1 MGDRRR
7 AREYALQRLYQ
18 IDRSGS
24 GLEETL
30 STFWEDKRVA
40 PDVRQFGESLV
51 AGVVQHL
58 AEIDTQLRAGL
69 EHWRLPRIAAVDR
82 SVLRMAIFEF
92 LFEPETPRIV
102 VIDEAIELAKKF
114 GGEESGLF
122 VNGVLDGI
130 RRKME
135 PPSLEMK

>member
-1 MGDRRR
+1 M
-7 AREYALQRLYQ
+7 
-18 IDRSGS
+18 
-24 GLEETL
+24 
-30 STFWEDKRVA
+30 FWEDKRVA
-40 PDVRQFGESLV
+40 PDVRLFGESLV
-51 AGVVQHL
+51 TGVVQHL
-58 AEIDTQLRAGL
+58 AEIDALLRAGL

-82 SVLRMAIFEF
+82 TVLRIAIYEF
-92 LFEPETPRIV
+92 LFAPETPRIV

>member
-7 AREYALQRLYQ
+7 GREYALQMLYQ
-18 IDRSGS
+18 MDRSES
-24 GLEETL
+24 SLEETL
-30 STFWEDKRVA
+30 STFWEGKRVSA
-40 PDVRQFGESLV
+40 DVRLFGETLV
-51 AGVVQHL
+51 AGVERHL
-58 AEIDTQLRAGL
+58 PEIDTLLRAGL

-82 SVLRMAIFEF
+82 SVLRIAIYEF
-92 LFEPETPRIV
+92 LYEPETPRIV

-135 PPSLEMK
+135 PPRLEVK

>member
-7 AREYALQRLYQ
+7 AREYALQMLYQ

-30 STFWEDKRVA
+30 STFWEDKRPA
-40 PDVRQFGESLV
+40 PDVRLFSESLV
-51 AGVVQHL
+51 TGVVRHL
-58 AEIDTQLRAGL
+58 AEIDALLRAGL
-69 EHWRLPRIAAVDR
+69 EHWRLARIAAVDR
-82 SVLRMAIFEF
+82 SVLRIATYEF

-135 PPSLEMK
+135 PSGLEMK

>member
-7 AREYALQRLYQ
+7 GREYALQMLYQ

-24 GLEETL
+24 ILEETL
-30 STFWEDKRVA
+30 TMFWEDKRVA
-40 PDVRQFGESLV
+40 PDVRLFGESLV
-51 AGVVQHL
+51 TGVVQNL
-58 AEIDTQLRAGL
+58 AEIDALLRAGL

-82 SVLRMAIFEF
+82 TVLRIAIYEF

>member
-7 AREYALQRLYQ
+7 AREYALQMLYQ